1 MKVLLTGFEP
11 FGGES
16 SNPSAEAVLQL
27 CRQQP
32 PAGISW
38 QALILPV
45 EFKRSGELLHD
56 AVCRLEPDLVVCVGQ
71 AGGRTALCLEQVAIN
86 LLEARIADNSGWQPS
101 GEAVINDGPAAY
113 FSNLPLKA
121 IRAHLQQHGIPV
133 QISYSAGTY
142 VCNALMYQLMHMLSG
157 SPAPR
162 GTRGGF
168 IHIPYSPAQAATK
181 PDAAS
186 MSITTVVA
194 GLLQLVLCCQQQ
206 QTDINA
212 TAGTLD

>member
-27 CRQQP
+27 CNQSAP
-32 PAGISW
+32 EGISW

-45 EFKRSGELLHD
+45 EFKRSGELLRE
-56 AVCRLEPDLVVCVGQ
+56 AIGRLQPDLVLCVGQ

-86 LLEARIADNSGWQPS
+86 LLEARIPDNSGWQPS
-101 GEAVINDGPAAY
+101 GEAVVSEGPAAY

-121 IRAHLQQHGIPV
+121 MCAQLQQQGIPV

-142 VCNALMYQLMHMLSG
+142 VCNALMYQLMHALTAW
-157 SPAPR
+157 PQC
-162 GTRGGF
+162 RGGF
-168 IHIPYSPAQAATK
+168 IHIPYAPAQVATK

-186 MSITTVVA
+186 MSVATVVA
-194 GLLQLVLCCQQQ
+194 GMLQLVLCCQQH
-206 QTDINA
+206 QTDIKA
-212 TAGTLD
+212 TAGALD

>member
-1 MKVLLTGFEP
+1 MSMKVLLTGFEP

-27 CRQQP
+27 CNEP
-32 PAGISW
+32 APAGVSW

-56 AVCRLEPDLVVCVGQ
+56 AICSLEPELVLCVGQ

-86 LLEARIADNSGWQPS
+86 LLEARIPDNSGWQPA
-101 GEAVINDGPAAY
+101 GEAVVLGGPAAY
-113 FSNLPLKA
+113 FSNLPIKA
-121 IRAHLQQHGIPV
+121 IRARLQQCGIPV

-142 VCNALMYQLMHMLSG
+142 VCNALMYQLMHVLTAR
-157 SPAPR
+157 PHC
-162 GTRGGF
+162 RGGF
-168 IHIPYSPAQAATK
+168 IHIPYTPAQAATK

-186 MSITTVVA
+186 MAVATVA
-194 GLLQLVLCCQQQ
+194 EALLLAVLCCQQH
-206 QTDINA
+206 QTDILA
-212 TAGTLD
+212 TAGALD

>member
-1 MKVLLTGFEP
+1 MQVLLTGFEP

-27 CRQQP
+27 CRQSAP
-32 PAGISW
+32 VGVSW

-45 EFKRSGELLHD
+45 EFKRSGTLLRD
-56 AVCRLEPDLVVCVGQ
+56 AISRLQPDLVLCVGQ

-86 LLEARIADNSGWQPS
+86 LLEARIPDNSGWQPS
-101 GEAVINDGPAAY
+101 GEAILSDGPAAY

-121 IRAHLQQHGIPV
+121 IRAQLQQQGIPV

-142 VCNALMYQLMHMLSG
+142 VCNALMYQLMHTLAA
-157 SPAPR
+157 SPQC
-162 GTRGGF
+162 RGGF
-168 IHIPYSPAQAATK
+168 IHIPYAPAQVATK

-186 MSITTVVA
+186 MSVETVVA
-194 GLLQLVLCCQQQ
+194 GLFQLVLCCQQH
-206 QTDINA
+206 QTDIIA
-212 TAGTLD
+212 TAGALD